1 LDLGFRLLV
10 DGTGNLVMMGHYNG
24 TINVGGGDLTVIGIG
39 GSTFLA
45 KYDASG
51 AHLWSRGFPS
61 SFTCSGAALA
71 MDEDGDLAMGGYFD
85 GTVDFGG
92 GPFGSAGRPDI
103 FVAKYGADG
112 AHLWSKHFG
121 SSGDDIAY
129 GLATDGSGNVIFT
142 GEFHDTI
149 DFGGG
154 PLVATGSSMFLV
166 KYTTAGDHIW
176 SQSFGLAIGRAIAVD
191 NSDNAF
197 VGFIG
202 DAVVGGGPVV
212 GTGPRKLLAK
222 FDSQGTHQ
230 WTRAYDGP
238 GWAVVRSAS
247 ATSSGG
253 VAVIGEFEDT
263 VDLGAG
269 PMASSGG
276 GDIFVAVYDANG
288 EHLCSRSLGSV
299 NQDYAWDVAVD
310 PSDNVLA
317 SGRFEIS
324 IDAGGGTLVSAGYG
338 DALVAK
344 YRLPVATATTPAL
357 ETSVGQNYPNPFNP
371 STSIDVTIGERTA
384 VVVEIYDARGARVA
398 ILDAGVKDAG
408 THRVAWGG
416 TDATG
421 KRVGSGVYFYRL
433 EGAGALTSRK
443 MVLLK

>member
-1 LDLGFRLLV
+1 
-10 DGTGNLVMMGHYNG
+10 
-24 TINVGGGDLTVIGIG
+24 
-39 GSTFLA
+39 
-45 KYDASG
+45 
-51 AHLWSRGFPS
+51 
-61 SFTCSGAALA
+61 
-71 MDEDGDLAMGGYFD
+71 
-85 GTVDFGG
+85 
-92 GPFGSAGRPDI
+92 
-103 FVAKYGADG
+103 
-112 AHLWSKHFG
+112 
-121 SSGDDIAY
+121 
-129 GLATDGSGNVIFT
+129 
-142 GEFHDTI
+142 
-149 DFGGG
+149 
-154 PLVATGSSMFLV
+154 
-166 KYTTAGDHIW
+166 
-176 SQSFGLAIGRAIAVD
+176 
-191 NSDNAF
+191 
-197 VGFIG
+197 
-202 DAVVGGGPVV
+202 
-212 GTGPRKLLAK
+212 
-222 FDSQGTHQ
+222 
-230 WTRAYDGP
+230 
-238 GWAVVRSAS
+238 
-247 ATSSGG
+247 
-253 VAVIGEFEDT
+253 
-263 VDLGAG
+263 
-269 PMASSGG
+269 MASSGG